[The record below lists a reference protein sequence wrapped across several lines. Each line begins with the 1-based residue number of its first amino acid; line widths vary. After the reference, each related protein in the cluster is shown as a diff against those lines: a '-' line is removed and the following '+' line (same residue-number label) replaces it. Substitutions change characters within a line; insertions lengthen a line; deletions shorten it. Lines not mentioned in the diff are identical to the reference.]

1 MLEKERYLRDA
12 FVWKNNEWLQLE
24 VTDWPGALIMA
35 KAVEIN
41 GKVVV
46 FGGLDR
52 NNLEYNPELYE
63 IIVEENRRIVW
74 RKIGLRMAIGPEGRV
89 NHSLTRINNQYLIVI
104 GGEQLGKKIFRD
116 IWVYDMFLSKWSLIE
131 PNSGPIKELHSFSSV
146 MYDNSIYLMGGL
158 STEQA
163 INEQVY
169 TIEFA
174 NQEIFKAE
182 ICEGCISALEKKEQ
196 ENRKYPKDLVISVG
210 FLYNMALEIKFPFH
224 AVSMVYEAAKYFGA
238 RELRIDLEKTVNGF
252 RYVKMEW
259 DGGSFGKEEF
269 GEFIGHKF
277 TSLRMKNLTE
287 NLKLGSLRLGKTFLL
302 ISSDTRHR
310 YTYLLS
316 AESRITPH
324 FDEAYI
330 YYSYIE
336 NLGLQRIETE
346 EGMKQRQLILNIL
359 KTYMSNPEI
368 VLSIEGR
375 SMLLIF
381 EPRVMMSSEKE
392 YICEL
397 EGDEEDIRVWKNTK
411 KVDFLEDR
419 GYRIRDDLEI
429 SLTTW
434 FGLWELSS
442 INAN

>member
-1 MLEKERYLRDA
+1 M
-12 FVWKNNEWLQLE
+12 
-24 VTDWPGALIMA
+24 
-35 KAVEIN
+35 
-41 GKVVV
+41 
-46 FGGLDR
+46 
-52 NNLEYNPELYE
+52 
-63 IIVEENRRIVW
+63 
-74 RKIGLRMAIGPEGRV
+74 
-89 NHSLTRINNQYLIVI
+89 
-104 GGEQLGKKIFRD
+104 
-116 IWVYDMFLSKWSLIE
+116 
-131 PNSGPIKELHSFSSV
+131 
-146 MYDNSIYLMGGL
+146 
-158 STEQA
+158 
-163 INEQVY
+163 
-169 TIEFA
+169 
-174 NQEIFKAE
+174 
-182 ICEGCISALEKKEQ
+182 
-196 ENRKYPKDLVISVG
+196 G

-252 RYVKMEW
+252 KYVKMEW

-277 TSLRMKNLTE
+277 SSLRMKTLTE

-302 ISSDTRHR
+302 ISSDSRYR

-359 KTYMSNPEI
+359 KTYLSNPEI
-368 VLSIEGR
+368 VLSIEGK
-375 SMLLIF
+375 SVLLNF

-392 YICEL
+392 YTCEL
-397 EGDEEDIRVWKNTK
+397 EGDEDDIRVWKNAK

-419 GYRIRDDLEI
+419 GYRIRHDLEI

-434 FGLWELSS
+434 FGLWELLTNHAKDKGITAEHQDNAMEKGKMMVYLNESEQPVREVRYAEILAEMCEKGLIHKVDLPVVDD
-442 INAN
+442 INFSGEVYTTTDPCLI